1 MNNGSNGPNGG
12 SGMTGA
18 TALNGANGVDGRNGT
33 TDGGMQVAG
42 RSTVADGTQSGGMGG
57 AMGSAA
63 EATLGQSNFQ
73 PRNNVRLSEP
83 DIDWAY
89 AVIERQNKDT
99 LTTSLLPFNLGRVV
113 LDHDQSQN
121 LELQPGDVV
130 TIFSKADIQVP
141 QTQQTRFVRLEG
153 EFVASGVYS
162 VLPGETLRQLV
173 ERAGGLSPDAYLYG
187 SEFTRESTR
196 RLQQQ
201 RLNDYVNK
209 IALEANMSAA
219 TAANSA
225 VSAADT
231 AAATTGQ
238 AQNQALIT
246 SLRQARASGR
256 IVLNMHPDSN
266 QVAELP
272 ALPLEDG
279 DVFLVPHLPSTV
291 SVAGAVY
298 NPNSF
303 LYDAHRRVRDYMRLA
318 GGANRDADKSRAYV
332 IRADG
337 SVISKQQISSL
348 RHDAFDS
355 LHVYPGDSVVVP
367 LNVTKGTNLRNIV
380 DIATIVG
387 QFGIA
392 IAAASLVF

>member
-1 MNNGSNGPNGG
+1 
-12 SGMTGA
+12 
-18 TALNGANGVDGRNGT
+18 
-33 TDGGMQVAG
+33 
-42 RSTVADGTQSGGMGG
+42 MGG
-57 AMGSAA
+57 ATGSAA
-63 EATLGQSNFQ
+63 AATIGQGTFQ

-83 DIDWAY
+83 DIDWTY
-89 AVIERQNKDT
+89 AVIERQNKET

-113 LDHDQSQN
+113 MDHEESQN

-141 QTQQTRFVRLEG
+141 QTQQTRFIRLEG
-153 EFVASGVYS
+153 EFLSSGVYS
-162 VLPGETLRQLV
+162 VQPGETLRQLV
-173 ERAGGLSPDAYLYG
+173 QRAGGLSPDAYLYG

-201 RLNDYVNK
+201 RLNDYISK
-209 IALEANMSAA
+209 ISMEASMTAATSSNRSISASDSAA
-219 TAANSA
+219 
-225 VSAADT
+225 
-231 AAATTGQ
+231 AAASQ
-238 AQNQALIT
+238 VQNQTLIA

-256 IVLNMHPDSN
+256 IVLDLHPDSN

-279 DVFLVPHLPSTV
+279 DVFIVPHLPSTV

-303 LYDAHRRVRDYMRLA
+303 LYNPHHRVKDYLRLA

-348 RHDAFDS
+348 RRDGFDS
-355 LHVYPGDSVVVP
+355 LRVYPGDSVVVP
-367 LNVTKGTNLRNIV
+367 LNLTKGLAIRSIV
-380 DIATIVG
+380 DIATIAG
-387 QFGIA
+387 QFGLA
-392 IAAASLVF
+392 IAAATLVF